1 MTTSLRTVGVVGAGV
16 MGSGIAI
23 APSNAAIPVT
33 LVDASSA
40 ALERGM
46 DRIRK
51 TCDDAAARGR
61 LSAEEASARISR
73 VSPAVQ
79 LDAVASCDLV
89 IEAVFE
95 DLALKS
101 RLAAD
106 LGALSKDQTMLAS
119 NTSSLD
125 IDVLALASGRADRY
139 LGVHFFSPAHIM
151 RLVEVVR
158 GAQTSA
164 ATVEA
169 VVALI
174 GAMGKIPVVCGVCF
188 GFIGNRM
195 AEPYLRE
202 ADALMLE
209 GVSPATVDAVAQ
221 DPDLLGMA
229 MGPCRMMDLAG
240 LDVGASIIAER
251 AATTNLLDD
260 ASYRCAVRALTE
272 QGHFGQKTGRGIYR
286 YEGRQ
291 PVEDPQ
297 TAELLA
303 QLAAR
308 HGVRRRDVSQQ
319 EILERLLYPLINE
332 GFEVLR
338 DGIAASS
345 ADIDTVFTAGYG
357 FPVARGGPMAMA
369 EKIGAGTILS
379 RLAEFARERDNTF
392 NYWTPSPLLVERAR
406 SEEHS

>member
-1 MTTSLRTVGVVGAGV
+1 
-16 MGSGIAI
+16 
-23 APSNAAIPVT
+23 
-33 LVDASSA
+33 
-40 ALERGM
+40 M

-51 TCDDAAARGR
+51 TCDDAVARGR
-61 LSAEEASARISR
+61 VSADEAAARIAR
-73 VSPAVQ
+73 VTPALQ
-79 LDAVASCDLV
+79 LDTVASCDLV

-106 LGALSKDQTMLAS
+106 LGAVCKQQTLLAS

-125 IDVLALASGRADRY
+125 IDALARASGRADRY

-164 ATVEA
+164 ATIDA

-174 GAMGKIPVVCGVCF
+174 GAMGKIPIVCGVCF

-202 ADALMLE
+202 AEALMLE
-209 GVSPATVDAVAQ
+209 GVSPATIDAVAQ
-221 DPDLLGMA
+221 DPDMLGMA

-240 LDVGASIIAER
+240 LDICASMIAER

-260 ASYRCAVRALTE
+260 SSYRCVVRALTE
-272 QGHFGQKTGRGIYR
+272 RGHFGQKTGRGIYR

-297 TAELLA
+297 TGELVT
-303 QLAAR
+303 QLAVR
-308 HGVRRRDVSQQ
+308 HGVRRRDVSRQ
-319 EILERLLYPLINE
+319 EILERLFYPLINE

-338 DGIAASS
+338 DGIAANST
-345 ADIDTVFTAGYG
+345 DIDTVFTAGYG
-357 FPVARGGPMAMA
+357 FPAARGGPMAMA
-369 EKIGAGTILS
+369 DAIGAGTILS
-379 RLAEFARERDNTF
+379 RLADFARERGNTF